1 MECEARHVLSL
12 GGLMARR
19 AYLELI
25 ESKRGADARKA
36 LEAVIRLEWS
46 KRKAVTENDN
56 ERPVIDNSSKV
67 SNG

>member
-1 MECEARHVLSL
+1 MEEKDTSSEAWRMECEARHVLSL

-36 LEAVIRLEWS
+36 LEAVVRVEWN
-46 KRKAVTENDN
+46 KR
-56 ERPVIDNSSKV
+56 V
-67 SNG
+67 SNK